1 MAKLCKWLL
10 PTMAC
15 LLLSSC
21 VYDREM
27 AYFNDQI
34 VSLNRKVSSL
44 EEATGSDLSA
54 KLDTLQLNQSQ
65 MRLEIDQ
72 LKAESSKLAGRIE
85 DNEHITKRIV
95 EEDLSEQDAL
105 KAKVEELSD
114 RLEYLDRMVRRQQQ
128 YLDLEPPEE
137 PAPQEPPSEIPVSP
151 SSTEGPT
158 RPARP
163 AQEPSGPEEEEAM
176 PSGEIELYEY
186 ALELYREDEYAE
198 AREGFQT
205 FLERHP
211 KSDRADNAHF
221 WIGESYMAQ
230 EKYEQA
236 ILAYQSVIKDH
247 PKGNKVANAMLRQ
260 AVAFL
265 EIQDK
270 TSARLLL
277 KKILK
282 EHPET
287 SEAELAKKKLE
298 AL

>member
-1 MAKLCKWLL
+1 MARFCKWLL
-10 PTMAC
+10 LTMAC

-44 EEATGSDLSA
+44 EEATGSDLSD

-72 LKAESSKLAGRIE
+72 LKDASSNLAGRIE
-85 DNEHITKRIV
+85 DNEHITRRIV
-95 EEDLSEQDAL
+95 EKDLSELDSL
-105 KAKVEELSD
+105 EAKVEELSD

-137 PAPQEPPSEIPVSP
+137 PTPEEAPADIPVSP
-151 SSTEGPT
+151 SSTEGSS

-163 AQEPSGPEEEEAM
+163 AQAPSAPEEAM

-186 ALELYREDEYAE
+186 ALELYREDQHAE
-198 AREGFQT
+198 ARESFQR

-211 KSDRADNAHF
+211 ESDRADNAHF